1 MIFDNGHGTREGEN
15 WDKNISINVPH
26 KSFSSVKQGK
36 EKIYL
41 PHFVIWQNKIMCIWI
56 LLIASFQGN
65 DNMMIL
71 SL

>member
-41 PHFVIWQNKIMCIWI
+41 PHFVI
-56 LLIASFQGN
+56 
-65 DNMMIL
+65 
-71 SL
+71 